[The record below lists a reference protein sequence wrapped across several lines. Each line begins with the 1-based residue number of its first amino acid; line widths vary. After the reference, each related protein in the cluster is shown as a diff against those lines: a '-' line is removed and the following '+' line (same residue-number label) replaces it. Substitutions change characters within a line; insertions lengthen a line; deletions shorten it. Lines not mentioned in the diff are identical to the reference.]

1 MSDGSS
7 ESIYCT
13 TKSNGKD
20 KGISLSGSYAYGSLI
35 KNNMTYI
42 DWNSMWTHGTID
54 PTVP

>member
-35 KNNMTYI
+35 KNNMTTLI
-42 DWNSMWTHGTID
+42 EIACEHTE
-54 PTVP
+54 P